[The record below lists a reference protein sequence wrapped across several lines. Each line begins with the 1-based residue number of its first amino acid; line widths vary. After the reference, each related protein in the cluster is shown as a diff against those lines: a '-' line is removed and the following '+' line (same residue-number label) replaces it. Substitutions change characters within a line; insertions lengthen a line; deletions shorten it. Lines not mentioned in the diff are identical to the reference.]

1 MKMEM
6 CSFVGDDG
14 PRLSIFTLVKLHQ
27 NMKVEHKKKKRL
39 QMINAILVI
48 HVATGGG

>member
-27 NMKVEHKKKKRL
+27 NMKVEHKKKNDCK
-39 QMINAILVI
+39 
-48 HVATGGG
+48 